1 MKLKAFIIKDD
12 WTDAGTFES
21 LYKSNKN
28 VYDKKRKRKV
38 KRNNKLF

>member
-21 LYKSNKN
+21 LWKTSNHIAYRRLKG
-28 VYDKKRKRKV
+28 
-38 KRNNKLF
+38 